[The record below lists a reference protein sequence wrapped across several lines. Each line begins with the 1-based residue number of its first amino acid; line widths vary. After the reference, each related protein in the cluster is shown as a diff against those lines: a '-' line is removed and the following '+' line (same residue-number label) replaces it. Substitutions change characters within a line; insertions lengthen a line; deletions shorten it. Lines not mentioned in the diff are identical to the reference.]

1 MIKQLNGSLK
11 YASVFEK
18 AAVALIAMFRN
29 IPGSEDVVGFL
40 FTPEEQVM
48 LDENPQTWN
57 QNAAKLLKEKL
68 KYPVCDDFCC
78 MLSEAYKGAPR
89 MADLRVI
96 GALAAGEYVVAVDI
110 ASSPNCVY

>member
-1 MIKQLNGSLK
+1 MIKQLNGSFE

-40 FTPEEQVM
+40 FTPEEQET
-48 LDENPQTWN
+48 LDQDTQTWN

-68 KYPVCDDFCC
+68 KYPVCDDFCHR
-78 MLSEAYKGAPR
+78 LSVAYKGAPR

-110 ASSPNCVY
+110 ASSKTCVF